1 MDKPTNKA
9 LVEAAAWCLH
19 LSEAE
24 VQTTPDFE
32 AWLQA
37 DSTHGEAWARVEANW
52 NIFKAHAAMP
62 EVLALR
68 QAALADAHNVARQR
82 GAPSEGLREL
92 TPQRTTQRTTKQLL
106 FTLAAAASVLLAASV
121 WYFLRPEIYR
131 TRVGEQR
138 VVALADGSKVQL
150 DSASE
155 LSIDYSSRERNL
167 TLSRG
172 QARFDVA
179 HDAARPFIV
188 TAGAKKVVATGTAFN
203 IDVLGTRVLVTLIE
217 GDVLILPRNSTNLD
231 QSIAAFAQSR
241 LAGNS
246 GAGGVN
252 LASGTVELVPGQELV
267 SSADGSSQVSGTN
280 VARVTAWQ
288 KGQLL
293 FDDETLSS
301 VIERVNRYAAK
312 PIVMTDDSI
321 RELRISGV
329 FDTHDIPGFITTITH
344 YLPLSATV
352 RQNTIEL
359 AHR

>member
-1 MDKPTNKA
+1 MDKLTNKA
-9 LVEAAAWCLH
+9 LVEAAAWCVH

-37 DSTHGEAWARVEANW
+37 DSAHGEAWARVEPNW
-52 NIFKAHAAMP
+52 NIFKTHTTAP

-68 QAALADAHNVARQR
+68 RVALADAHNVARQR
-82 GAPSEGLREL
+82 WASSEGLAGL
-92 TPQRTTQRTTKQLL
+92 TAKRTTKRLL
-106 FTLAAAASVLLAASV
+106 FTLASAASILVAASV
-121 WYFLRPEIYR
+121 WYFVRPDVYR
-131 TRVGEQR
+131 THIGEQR

-150 DSASE
+150 DSATE
-155 LSIDYSSRERNL
+155 LSIDYSSHERNL

-179 HDAARPFIV
+179 HDGARPFIV

-203 IDVLGTRVLVTLIE
+203 VDVLGSRVLVTLIE
-217 GDVLILPRNSTNLD
+217 GEVLVLPRNSTNLS

-241 LAGNS
+241 LDS
-246 GAGGVN
+246 N
-252 LASGTVELVPGQELV
+252 LATRSVNAANGNIELFAGQELV
-267 SSADGSSQVSGTN
+267 ASADGTSRVSGTN
-280 VARVTAWQ
+280 VTRVTAWQ

-293 FDDETLSS
+293 FDDEPLSS
-301 VIERVNRYAAK
+301 VVERVNRYATK
-312 PIVMTDDSI
+312 PIVVTDDSI

-329 FDTHDIPGFITTITH
+329 FDTNDIPAFITTITH
-344 YLPLSATV
+344 YLPLSATM

-359 AHR
+359 THR

>member
-1 MDKPTNKA
+1 MDEPINKA
-9 LVEAAAWCLH
+9 LVEAAAWCVH

-24 VQTTPDFE
+24 MQTTPDFE

-37 DSTHGEAWARVEANW
+37 DSAHGEAWARVEPNW
-52 NIFKAHAAMP
+52 NIFKAHSATP

-82 GAPSEGLREL
+82 GASSQGLREL
-92 TPQRTTQRTTKQLL
+92 TPKRATKQLL
-106 FTLAAAASVLLAASV
+106 FTLGAAASVLLAASV

-131 TRVGEQR
+131 THVGEQR

-203 IDVLGTRVLVTLIE
+203 IDMLGTRVLVTLIE

-252 LASGTVELVPGQELV
+252 LARGTVELVPGQELV
-267 SSADGSSQVSGTN
+267 SSADGTSQVSGTN

-312 PIVMTDDSI
+312 PIVMTDESI

>member
-1 MDKPTNKA
+1 MDKLTNKA
-9 LVEAAAWCLH
+9 LVEAAAWCVH
-19 LSEAE
+19 LTEAE

-37 DSTHGEAWARVEANW
+37 DSAHGEAWARVEPNW
-52 NIFKAHAAMP
+52 NIFKSHTTAP

-68 QAALADAHNVARQR
+68 RLALADAHNVARQR
-82 GAPSEGLREL
+82 EASSQVLRE
-92 TPQRTTQRTTKQLL
+92 PAPKRTGKQWL
-106 FTLAAAASVLLAASV
+106 FTLAAAASVLVAASL
-121 WYFLRPEIYR
+121 WYFLRPNVYR
-131 TRVGEQR
+131 THVGEQR

-150 DSASE
+150 DSATE
-155 LSIDYSSRERNL
+155 LSIDYSSHERNL

-203 IDVLGTRVLVTLIE
+203 VDVLGSRVLVTLIE
-217 GDVLILPRNSTNLD
+217 GDILVLPRNATNLR

-241 LAGNS
+241 LDGSVGSRSAN
-246 GAGGVN
+246 AAN
-252 LASGTVELVPGQELV
+252 GTIELVPGQELV
-267 SSADGSSQVSGTN
+267 ASADGTSKVSGTN
-280 VARVTAWQ
+280 VTRVTAWQ

-293 FDDETLSS
+293 FDDEPLSS
-301 VIERVNRYAAK
+301 VVERVNRYAAK
-312 PIVMTDDSI
+312 PIVVTDDSI

-329 FDTHDIPGFITTITH
+329 FDTNDIPGFITTITH
-344 YLPLSATV
+344 YLPLSATA